1 MIQILITP
9 NNGTTRVKVSI
20 CTLTP
25 YALLL
30 RLAFLYTSFSPT
42 GNVAHFKIS
51 AINKKKCLGR
61 TLILQSILKNPNSPI
76 FKKVPSVRV
85 LTHLGICPFLLI
97 IANFILILP
106 FSS

>member
-42 GNVAHFKIS
+42 GNVAHFK
-51 AINKKKCLGR
+51 LV
-61 TLILQSILKNPNSPI
+61 QSIRKNALEG
-76 FKKVPSVRV
+76 R
-85 LTHLGICPFLLI
+85 
-97 IANFILILP
+97 
-106 FSS
+106 